1 MKCWLLAL
9 TQAFWLKLSFCVGS
23 SFCKLFVFVFVFE
36 LVFIFRSSLYFSGIC
51 IWTCFVFESSLYCIG
66 ICIWACFALGKPSSH
81 TESLGQ
87 KIWNWTKEAKSK
99 KGRARLNLLEV
110 LFFVLLRDH
119 FHIWVYIRVKWWFSS
134 EGHIK
139 YKIFCKIAVL
149 TSSMI
154 KNLISKFIFVIFVSS
169 MILTPYQTSD
179 ISWAV
184 WSKADRSK
192 TPSVLWSTT
201 DLPSSKTW

>member
-1 MKCWLLAL
+1 MLEVVFASSLYLYLSLFLL
-9 TQAFWLKLSFCVGS
+9 
-23 SFCKLFVFVFVFE
+23 
-36 LVFIFRSSLYFSGIC
+36 FRSSLYFSGIC
-51 IWTCFVFESSLYCIG
+51 IWTCICIWEFFVLVFVFELVLH
-66 ICIWACFALGKPSSH
+66 LGKPSSH
-81 TESLGQ
+81 TRSLGR
-87 KIWNWTKEAKSK
+87 KIWNWTKEVKSK
-99 KGRARLNLLEV
+99 KGRARLNLLEMC
-110 LFFVLLRDH
+110 FFVLLRDH